1 MASFG
6 VLILVIIV
14 MTRKPIC
21 IDSKLVEKID
31 RVSGSVREE
40 IYRCDMN
47 KAVRFSSYWARS
59 ARDLSAR
66 LYDIEVV
73 LDRLGFIS
81 LRAPRLVILSESKEV
96 VYSHQS
102 TVYLSEDL
110 FSREGW
116 LERELVKYWLRDKNE
131 NLFSQNPLLAEA
143 LVENIL
149 FMSSGTVD
157 FQKYK
162 IKNNNLSLNYVWPQ
176 NLKSSSLECRY
187 LKRFSD
193 NISFC
198 LSIGFKPQV
207 QDVKPYFVKSWME
220 SFSVLRLSERMSFVK
235 SIAEMTPEG
244 FQKTSIGTRFLIDLA
259 SRLEKYGVDQAVDKP
274 EFDLVYVLDQ
284 KLEDAGLLKKS
295 IQDFSQSNDKLR
307 IAVIDSEK
315 VLFLPS
321 GSLLSKKL
329 LKSWNTKQLIYQS
342 CSNINFNQINSFNLT
357 SDKLLLIRSCAQNE
371 EHFLQKYYQ
380 LGASGFAS
388 QDSFSPFIH
397 FHLPS
402 LALKSAEL
410 DSSKD
415 VFELLK
421 QNGTDSTV
429 AQELGWQ
436 KIEWKKELKAYS
448 PRAYVD
454 AIDLFRL
461 PAKL

>member
-6 VLILVIIV
+6 VLILVIIF
-14 MTRKPIC
+14 MTRKPLC

-40 IYRCDMN
+40 VYRCDFN
-47 KAVRFSSYWARS
+47 KTVRFSSYWARS
-59 ARDLSAR
+59 ARELASR

-73 LDRLGFIS
+73 LDRLGFLS
-81 LRAPRLVILSESKEV
+81 PRAPRLVILSDKKEI

-102 TVYLSEDL
+102 TLYLSEDIFL
-110 FSREGW
+110 KPGW
-116 LERELVKYWLRDKNE
+116 LERELVKHSLKDKNE
-131 NLFSQNPLLAEA
+131 SLFSQNPLLAEA

-149 FMSSGTVD
+149 FISSGSVD
-157 FQKYK
+157 LERYK
-162 IKNNNLSLNYVWPQ
+162 IKNNALSMNYVWPQ
-176 NLKSSSLECRY
+176 NLKASSLECRY
-187 LKRFSD
+187 LKKFSD
-193 NISFC
+193 NVSFC
-198 LSIGFKPQV
+198 LSSGFKPQV
-207 QDVKPYFVKSWME
+207 QDVRPYFVKSWIE
-220 SFSVLRLSERMSFVK
+220 SFNVLKLSERMSFVK
-235 SIAEMTPEG
+235 SIAELTPEG
-244 FQKTSIGTRFLIDLA
+244 FQKTSSGARFLIELA
-259 SRLEKYGVDQAVDKP
+259 SRLEKYGVDQTVDKP

-284 KLEDAGLLKKS
+284 KLESNGLLRKS
-295 IQDFSQSNDKLR
+295 IQEFSQSNESLR
-307 IAVIDSEK
+307 IAVMDTEK

-321 GSLLSKKL
+321 GALLSKKL
-329 LKSWNTKQLIYQS
+329 LKSWNTKQLVYQS

-357 SDKLLLIRSCAQNE
+357 TDKLLLIRSCAQNE
-371 EHFLQKYYQ
+371 DHFLQRYYQ

-415 VFELLK
+415 VFELL
-421 QNGTDSTV
+421 QQTGSESTV

-436 KIEWKKELKAYS
+436 KIEWKKELKAFS